1 MNVLKLAT
9 AGSVD
14 DGKSTLIGR
23 LLYDTQS
30 LTTDRVEAVARASKR
45 KGLDFLDL
53 SLLTD
58 GLVAER
64 EQGITIDV
72 AHIYFHTPKRKFI
85 LADTP
90 GHIEYTRNMITGA
103 SNAELAIILI
113 DARKGVVEQTYRHFF
128 INTLLRVPHVI
139 VCVNKMDLVDYS
151 EEVFYKIAADF
162 QKLASKVVREDSDN
176 DTREDTDNGTDS
188 LSSGE
193 GKGGAKNTSSTSEG
207 QGGEAKIT
215 FLPVSALNGDNIATL
230 SSKMPWY
237 IGKPLLE
244 ILESV
249 DTEKDLN
256 QLPARFP
263 VQYVIRR
270 DDKDFK
276 DYRGYAGKVISGTFK
291 VGDRVTILP
300 NQIESTITEIRLF
313 ENTQNEAFTHDS
325 VAISLADE
333 IDVSRG
339 SMIVKKVISGDTQN
353 GNSDNGAVVREDSD
367 NGKKLSVRTLT
378 TAQENS
384 PSPLGL
390 GVGAEILISKD
401 LQAKIC
407 WLNENAYRQGTTFIL
422 KHGTTEVKAKIQEI
436 SYKVDIENFKEL
448 SVGTLTTADE
458 LFVET
463 QTTASD
469 EFDEPTK
476 INDIK
481 LNDIVKVKIKTAQPI
496 FYDKYADNKANGTF
510 ILIDSQ
516 TNATVA
522 VGFLE

>member
-30 LTTDRVEAVARASKR
+30 LTTDRLEAVEKASRR
-45 KGLDFLDL
+45 KGLDFTDL

-72 AHIYFHTPKRKFI
+72 AHIYFHTEKRKFI

-103 SNAELAIILI
+103 SNSELSIILI
-113 DARKGVVEQTYRHFF
+113 DARKGVIEQTYRHFF
-128 INTLLRVPHVI
+128 INTLLNVKNII
-139 VCVNKMDLVDYS
+139 VCVNKMDLVGYS

-162 QKLASKVVREDSDN
+162 QKLASRLDS
-176 DTREDTDNGTDS
+176 TDTDRDS
-188 LSSGE
+188 KTLP
-193 GKGGAKNTSSTSEG
+193 
-207 QGGEAKIT
+207 KIT
-215 FLPVSALNGDNIATL
+215 LTFIPVSALNGDNITSL
-230 SSKMPWY
+230 SDKMAWY

-244 ILESV
+244 ILEEV

-256 QLPARFP
+256 QLSARFP

-270 DDKDFK
+270 DDNVFK
-276 DYRGYAGKVISGTFK
+276 DYRAYAGKVVSGTFK
-291 VGDRVTILP
+291 VGDKVTVLP
-300 NQIESTITEIRLF
+300 NQIESIITEIRLF
-313 ENTQNEAFTHDS
+313 EDSLDEAFAHDS

-333 IDVSRG
+333 IDISRG
-339 SMIVKKVISGDTQN
+339 SMIVKKV
-353 GNSDNGAVVREDSD
+353 VREDSD
-367 NGKKLSVRTLT
+367 NG
-378 TAQENS
+378 NFDN
-384 PSPLGL
+384 GL
-390 GVGAEILISKD
+390 NIKISKD

-407 WLNENAYRQGTTFIL
+407 WLSESSYRAGTTFIL
-422 KHGTTEVKAKIQEI
+422 KHGTSEVKAKIQEI
-436 SYKVDIENFKEL
+436 SYKVDIVEFNGL
-448 SVGTLTTADE
+448 SAGA
-458 LFVET
+458 
-463 QTTASD
+463 QTTAG
-469 EFDEPTK
+469 T
-476 INDIK
+476 IN
-481 LNDIVKVKIKTAQPI
+481 LNDIVKVNIRTAQPI
-496 FYDKYADNKANGTF
+496 FFDYYTENKANGSF

-516 TNATVA
+516 SNATVA

>member
-30 LTTDRVEAVARASKR
+30 LTTDRLEAVEKASRR
-45 KGLDFLDL
+45 KGLDFTDL

-72 AHIYFHTPKRKFI
+72 AHIYFHTKKRKFI

-103 SNAELAIILI
+103 SNSELSIILI
-113 DARKGVVEQTYRHFF
+113 DARKGVIEQTYRHFF
-128 INTLLRVPHVI
+128 INVLLNVKNII
-139 VCVNKMDLVDYS
+139 VCVNKMDLVNYS
-151 EEVFYKIAADF
+151 EEVFYNIAADF
-162 QKLASKVVREDSDN
+162 QKLVRRVVS
-176 DTREDTDNGTDS
+176 EDTDKGTSKFS
-188 LSSGE
+188 L
-193 GKGGAKNTSSTSEG
+193 
-207 QGGEAKIT
+207 T
-215 FLPVSALNGDNIATL
+215 FIPISALNGDNIVNL
-230 SSKMPWY
+230 SEKMTWY
-237 IGKPLLE
+237 IGRPLLE
-244 ILESV
+244 ILEEV
-249 DTEKDLN
+249 DTEKDWN
-256 QLPARFP
+256 QLPSRFP

-291 VGDRVTILP
+291 VGDTVTVLP

-313 ENTQNEAFTHDS
+313 EDTLNEAFTHDS
-325 VAISLADE
+325 VTISLADE

-339 SMIVKKVISGDTQN
+339 SMIVKKV
-353 GNSDNGAVVREDSD
+353 VREDSD
-367 NGKKLSVRTLT
+367 NGSATLSIVEDFDNGLD
-378 TAQENS
+378 NS
-384 PSPLGL
+384 LN
-390 GVGAEILISKD
+390 IKISKD

-407 WLNENAYRQGTTFIL
+407 WLSESSYRAGTTFIL
-422 KHGTTEVKAKIQEI
+422 KHGTSEVKAKIQEI
-436 SYKVDIENFKEL
+436 SYKVDIEL
-448 SVGTLTTADE
+448 SARVQATSLSE
-458 LFVET
+458 I
-463 QTTASD
+463 S
-469 EFDEPTK
+469 
-476 INDIK
+476 
-481 LNDIVKVKIKTAQPI
+481 LNDIVKVNIRTAQPI
-496 FYDKYADNKANGTF
+496 FFDYYTENRANGSF

>member
-30 LTTDRVEAVARASKR
+30 LTDDRLEAVAKASKR

-72 AHIYFHTPKRKFI
+72 AHIYFHTNKRKFI

-90 GHIEYTRNMITGA
+90 GHIEYTRNMVTGA
-103 SNAELAIILI
+103 SNSELSIILI

-128 INTLLRVPHVI
+128 INTLLRVPHII

-162 QKLASKVVREDSDN
+162 QKLASKVIGENTQGANTNNGEKVVSEDTQNRNSDN
-176 DTREDTDNGTDS
+176 GRNFPSPMER
-188 LSSGE
+188 
-193 GKGGAKNTSSTSEG
+193 GA
-207 QGGEAKIT
+207 GGEAIT
-215 FLPVSALNGDNIATL
+215 FIPVSALNGDNIASL
-230 SSKMPWY
+230 SEKMSWY

-244 ILESV
+244 ILEEV
-249 DTEKDLN
+249 DLQKDVN
-256 QLPARFP
+256 SLPARFP

-313 ENTQNEAFTHDS
+313 ENTLNQAFTYDS

-339 SMIVKKVISGDTQN
+339 SMIIKKIVSEDTDN
-353 GNSDNGAVVREDSD
+353 GEETLPTAERSDNFG
-367 NGKKLSVRTLT
+367 NGL
-378 TAQENS
+378 EGN
-384 PSPLGL
+384 
-390 GVGAEILISKD
+390 ILINKD
-401 LQAKIC
+401 LQANIC
-407 WLNENAYRQGTTFIL
+407 WLNENPYRAGTTFIL
-422 KHGTTEVKAKIQEI
+422 KHGTAEVKAKIQEI
-436 SYKVDIENFKEL
+436 NYKVDIENFEL
-448 SVGTLTTADE
+448 PP
-458 LFVET
+458 T
-463 QTTASD
+463 QTTAK
-469 EFDEPTK
+469 EFETPSML
-476 INDIK
+476 NDIK
-481 LNDIVKVKIKTAQPI
+481 LNDIVKVNMRTAQPI

-510 ILIDSQ
+510 ILIDAQ

-522 VGFLE
+522 VGFLA

>member
-1 MNVLKLAT
+1 VKNIEYKICKILHSRFLIPNFRLLRKMNVLKLAT

-30 LTTDRVEAVARASKR
+30 LTTDRVEALAKASKR

-72 AHIYFHTPKRKFI
+72 AHIYFHTNTRKFI

-103 SNAELAIILI
+103 SNSELSIILI

-128 INTLLRVPHVI
+128 INTLLRVPSII

-162 QKLASKVVREDSDN
+162 QKLANEVVIKEDVDN
-176 DTREDTDNGTDS
+176 NAKE
-188 LSSGE
+188 GE
-193 GKGGAKNTSSTSEG
+193 GRGAATNISF
-207 QGGEAKIT
+207 I
-215 FLPVSALNGDNIATL
+215 PVSALNGDNIASL
-230 SSKMPWY
+230 SEKMTWY
-237 IGKPLLE
+237 MGKPLLQ

-249 DTEKDLN
+249 DNAKSLN

-276 DYRGYAGKVISGTFK
+276 DYRGYAGKIISGTFR
-291 VGDRVTILP
+291 VGDRVSILP
-300 NQIESTITEIRLF
+300 NQIESIITEIRIF
-313 ENTQNEAFTHDS
+313 ENTYHEAFTHDS
-325 VAISLADE
+325 VIISLADE

-339 SMIVKKVISGDTQN
+339 SMIVKQ
-353 GNSDNGAVVREDSD
+353 
-367 NGKKLSVRTLT
+367 
-378 TAQENS
+378 NS
-384 PSPLGL
+384 PSDGL
-390 GVGAEILISKD
+390 RGAKD

-407 WLNENAYRQGTTFIL
+407 WLNEIPYRSGTTFML
-422 KHGTTEVKAKIQEI
+422 KHNTNEVKAKIQEI
-436 SYKVDIENFKEL
+436 IYKVDIEGFNANEFSVRAQTKAEENLL
-448 SVGTLTTADE
+448 SLMDGWGR
-458 LFVET
+458 T
-463 QTTASD
+463 QKS
-469 EFDEPTK
+469 
-476 INDIK
+476 NDIK
-481 LNDIVKVKIKTAQPI
+481 LNDIVKVNIRTSQPI
-496 FYDKYADNKANGTF
+496 FCDKYADNKANGAF

-516 TNATVA
+516 TYATVA

>member
-151 EEVFYKIAADF
+151 EGVFYKIAADF
-162 QKLASKVVREDSDN
+162 QRLASKVVREDSDN
-176 DTREDTDNGTDS
+176 GKQTLSMVENLENGLNNIS
-188 LSSGE
+188 
-193 GKGGAKNTSSTSEG
+193 
-207 QGGEAKIT
+207 

-300 NQIESTITEIRLF
+300 NQIESIITEIRFF
-313 ENTQNEAFTHDS
+313 EDTQNEAFTHDS

-339 SMIVKKVISGDTQN
+339 SMIVKKVVSEDTQN
-353 GNSDNGAVVREDSD
+353 GNSDNSAVVREDSD
-367 NGKKLSVRTLT
+367 NGK
-378 TAQENS
+378 AAENS
-384 PSPLGL
+384 PSPVGKGL

-448 SVGTLTTADE
+448 SVGTLTTATE
-458 LFVET
+458 ANSLSFGGAVHTEGWGE
-463 QTTASD
+463 AH
-469 EFDEPTK
+469 K

>member
-23 LLYDTQS
+23 LLYDTHA
-30 LTTDRVEAVARASKR
+30 LTKDRLEAVAKASKR
-45 KGLDFLDL
+45 KGLDFIDL

-72 AHIYFHTPKRKFI
+72 AHIYFHTNKRKFI

-103 SNAELAIILI
+103 SNAELSIILI

-128 INTLLRVPHVI
+128 INILLRVPNII
-139 VCVNKMDLVDYS
+139 VCINKMDLVDYS
-151 EEVFYKIAADF
+151 EEVFYKTASDF
-162 QKLASKVVREDSDN
+162 QKLSQA
-176 DTREDTDNGTDS
+176 T
-188 LSSGE
+188 L
-193 GKGGAKNTSSTSEG
+193 AKF
-207 QGGEAKIT
+207 QT
-215 FLPVSALNGDNIATL
+215 FPKFNLNFIPISALHGDNITHL
-230 SSKMPWY
+230 SKKMPWY

-244 ILESV
+244 ILEEV
-249 DTEKDLN
+249 DTDKDWN
-256 QLPARFP
+256 SLPARFP

-270 DDKDFK
+270 DDKEFP
-276 DYRGYAGKVISGTFK
+276 DYRGYAGKVISGTFQ
-291 VGDRVTILP
+291 VGDKVTILP
-300 NQIESTITEIRLF
+300 NQLESTITEIRLF
-313 ENTQNEAFTHDS
+313 EDTSYQAFAHDS

-339 SMIVKKVISGDTQN
+339 SMIVKSSELPII
-353 GNSDNGAVVREDSD
+353 
-367 NGKKLSVRTLT
+367 
-378 TAQENS
+378 AQE
-384 PSPLGL
+384 
-390 GVGAEILISKD
+390 

-407 WLNENAYRQGTTFIL
+407 WLSESPYRVGTTFVL
-422 KHGTTEVKAKIQEI
+422 KHASSEVKAKIQEI
-436 SYKVDIENFKEL
+436 SYKADMGNFRLVDENT
-448 SVGTLTTADE
+448 SDNA
-458 LFVET
+458 VE
-463 QTTASD
+463 D
-469 EFDEPTK
+469 EFNEPIK
-476 INDIK
+476 INEIK
-481 LNDIVKVKIKTAQPI
+481 LNDIVKVNIRTSQPI
-496 FYDKYADNKANGTF
+496 FYDLYAENKANGAF